1 MIKLIALAFLAGL
14 VVVALMGCAGDTR
27 RFYKEGAV
35 QADYDRDSYECE
47 KETRQVERSFGYGYD
62 RGMAAGNF
70 AIRCMAAKGYV
81 FR

>member
-1 MIKLIALAFLAGL
+1 MNALLAAIIIALALGA
-14 VVVALMGCAGDTR
+14 CAGDPR

-62 RGMAAGNF
+62 RGGAAFSF
-70 AIRCMAAKGYV
+70 AVRCMQAKGYV
-81 FR
+81 YR